1 MLRSINV
8 VKNTHFIPATRDFFF
23 GQLLITVQFLRRFD
37 NLKIH
42 YEGFRTTLAI

>member
-1 MLRSINV
+1 MLL
-8 VKNTHFIPATRDFFF
+8 KIPTLYLLLEIFFF
-23 GQLLITVQFLRRFD
+23 VQLLITVQFLRRFD